1 MVCQSLTLTHY
12 FCYPQLVST
21 TETGTPAKTG
31 PDKSAAD
38 TKPDEYTDKAGS
50 VQAAADPAACEAWQ
64 CMRTLV
70 VGDEAFGEVRRIS
83 SEVGLTAA
91 LMKALLKLSPE
102 NPVAIREL
110 ADQFGCDAS
119 YVTALVD
126 GLEKAG
132 MAERQAHPTDRRIKV
147 VVRTKK
153 GGETVARVEGL
164 LAKPP
169 ASFRRL
175 SSDEQSQL
183 RDLMSK
189 LNDPASGQAST

>member
-1 MVCQSLTLTHY
+1 MTSATLSA
-12 FCYPQLVST
+12 VST
-21 TETGTPAKTG
+21 TVTRSTTAAPAEPG
-31 PDKSAAD
+31 NAAPD
-38 TKPDEYTDKAGS
+38 T
-50 VQAAADPAACEAWQ
+50 VAAAKPAPRKTAACEAWE
-64 CMRTLV
+64 CMRALV

-102 NPVAIREL
+102 HPVAMREL

-147 VVRTKK
+147 VVPTRK
-153 GGETVARVEGL
+153 GVETVARVEGL

-175 SSDEQSQL
+175 SSAEQRQL

-189 LNDPASGQAST
+189 LNDPASDQAST

>member
-1 MVCQSLTLTHY
+1 
-12 FCYPQLVST
+12 
-21 TETGTPAKTG
+21 
-31 PDKSAAD
+31 
-38 TKPDEYTDKAGS
+38 
-50 VQAAADPAACEAWQ
+50 
-64 CMRTLV
+64 MRALV

-102 NPVAIREL
+102 HPVAMREL

-147 VVRTKK
+147 VVPTQK
-153 GGETVARVEGL
+153 GVETVARVEGL

-175 SSDEQSQL
+175 SSAEQRQL

-189 LNDPASGQAST
+189 LNDPASDQAST

>member
-1 MVCQSLTLTHY
+1 MSSATLTG
-12 FCYPQLVST
+12 VST
-21 TETGTPAKTG
+21 TAPDRTAPGKT
-31 PDKSAAD
+31 AAG
-38 TKPDEYTDKAGS
+38 KA
-50 VQAAADPAACEAWQ
+50 PAAKAPAREAWEY
-64 CMRTLV
+64 MRALV

-91 LMKALLKLSPE
+91 LMKALVKLSPA
-102 NPVAIREL
+102 NPVAMREL
-110 ADQFGCDAS
+110 AYQFGCDAS

-147 VVRTKK
+147 VVPTQK
-153 GGETVARVEGL
+153 GVETVARVEEL

-169 ASFRRL
+169 SSFQRL
-175 SSDEQSQL
+175 SSAEQRQL

-189 LNDPASGQAST
+189 LNDPTSGQVST

>member
-1 MVCQSLTLTHY
+1 MISAILSA
-12 FCYPQLVST
+12 VST
-21 TETGTPAKTG
+21 TATQTTPARPAPGKTASG
-31 PDKSAAD
+31 K
-38 TKPDEYTDKAGS
+38 T
-50 VQAAADPAACEAWQ
+50 AACEAWAD
-64 CMRTLV
+64 MRALV

-83 SEVGLTAA
+83 AEVGLTAA

-102 NPVAIREL
+102 HPVAMREL

-147 VVRTKK
+147 VVPTEK
-153 GGETVARVEGL
+153 GRDTVARVDGL

-169 ASFRRL
+169 STFGRL
-175 SSDEQSQL
+175 SPAEQQQL
-183 RDLMSK
+183 RDLVSK
-189 LNDPASGQAST
+189 LVDPASDHVGT

>member
-1 MVCQSLTLTHY
+1 LTKSHD
-12 FCYPQLVST
+12 FCYPVTVST
-21 TETGTPAKTG
+21 TAIQSTPPAPGK
-31 PDKSAAD
+31 
-38 TKPDEYTDKAGS
+38 
-50 VQAAADPAACEAWQ
+50 AAAGKTPACEAWQ
-64 CMRTLV
+64 GMRALV

-83 SEVGLTAA
+83 AEVGLTAA

-102 NPVAIREL
+102 HPVAMREL

-147 VVRTKK
+147 VVPTDK
-153 GGETVARVEGL
+153 GTDTVARVEGL

-169 ASFRRL
+169 STFGRL
-175 SSDEQSQL
+175 SPAEQRQL
-183 RDLMSK
+183 RDLVSK
-189 LNDPASGQAST
+189 LVDPASDLVDT

>member
-1 MVCQSLTLTHY
+1 LTKSHD
-12 FCYPQLVST
+12 FCYPVAVST
-21 TETGTPAKTG
+21 TAIQSTPAPGK
-31 PDKSAAD
+31 
-38 TKPDEYTDKAGS
+38 
-50 VQAAADPAACEAWQ
+50 AAAGKTPACEAWQ
-64 CMRTLV
+64 GMRALV

-83 SEVGLTAA
+83 AEVGLTAA

-102 NPVAIREL
+102 HPVAMREL

-147 VVRTKK
+147 VVPTGK
-153 GGETVARVEGL
+153 GTETVARVESL

-169 ASFRRL
+169 AAFGRL
-175 SSDEQSQL
+175 TPAEQQQL

-189 LNDPASGQAST
+189 LNDPAADHVGT

>member
-1 MVCQSLTLTHY
+1 MTSATLSA
-12 FCYPQLVST
+12 VST
-21 TETGTPAKTG
+21 IAQHKPARPAPGKTASE
-31 PDKSAAD
+31 K
-38 TKPDEYTDKAGS
+38 T
-50 VQAAADPAACEAWQ
+50 AACEAWAG
-64 CMRTLV
+64 MRALV

-83 SEVGLTAA
+83 AEVGLTAA

-102 NPVAIREL
+102 HPLAMREL

-147 VVRTKK
+147 VVPTDK
-153 GGETVARVEGL
+153 GLETVARVEGL

-169 ASFRRL
+169 SAFGRL
-175 SSDEQSQL
+175 APGEQQQL
-183 RDLMSK
+183 RDLMRK
-189 LNDPASGQAST
+189 LSDPASDPAGT

>member
-1 MVCQSLTLTHY
+1 LTISHD
-12 FCYPQLVST
+12 FCYPVAVST
-21 TETGTPAKTG
+21 TATRSTQTRSAPGKTASTKSPAC
-31 PDKSAAD
+31 
-38 TKPDEYTDKAGS
+38 
-50 VQAAADPAACEAWQ
+50 QAWLG
-64 CMRTLV
+64 MRALV

-83 SEVGLTAA
+83 AEVGLTAA

-102 NPVAIREL
+102 HPLAMREL

-147 VVRTKK
+147 VVPTDK
-153 GGETVARVEGL
+153 GRDTVARVEGL

-169 ASFRRL
+169 STFERL
-175 SSDEQSQL
+175 SPAEQQQL
-183 RDLMSK
+183 RDLVSK
-189 LNDPASGQAST
+189 LIDPASDHVGP

>member
-1 MVCQSLTLTHY
+1 LTKSHD
-12 FCYPQLVST
+12 FWYPVAVST
-21 TETGTPAKTG
+21 TATQSTPAPPAITTASR
-31 PDKSAAD
+31 KS
-38 TKPDEYTDKAGS
+38 P
-50 VQAAADPAACEAWQ
+50 ACEAWLG
-64 CMRTLV
+64 MRALV

-83 SEVGLTAA
+83 AEVGLTAA

-102 NPVAIREL
+102 HPVAMREL

-147 VVRTKK
+147 VVPTDK
-153 GGETVARVEGL
+153 GRETVARVEGL

-169 ASFRRL
+169 STFGRL
-175 SSDEQSQL
+175 SPAEQRQL
-183 RDLMSK
+183 RDLVNK
-189 LNDPASGQAST
+189 LSDPAPEHVST